1 VIVVDLNL
9 LLYATNRDTAHHDAA
24 REWWETALSGKETV
38 GMAWAVVLGFV
49 RISTNARILPAP
61 LAAKQAF
68 AVVDEWLARPN
79 VVLIEPTE
87 RHWGIVKDLLEPLGT
102 AGNLTTDA
110 HLAALAIER
119 GAKLCSA
126 DRDFGRFP
134 HLRWIDPL
142 ATSG

>member
-1 VIVVDLNL
+1 MIVVDLNL
-9 LLYATNRDTAHHDAA
+9 LLYAANRDAPHHDAA
-24 REWWETALSGKETV
+24 RTWWEGALSGDETV
-38 GMAWAVVLGFV
+38 GLGGSVVLGFV
-49 RISTNARILPAP
+49 RIATNPRILPKP
-61 LAAKQAF
+61 LEPAQAF
-68 AVVDEWLARPN
+68 ALVDEWLAQPN

-87 RHWGIVKDLLEPLGT
+87 RHWGIVKDLLEPLGA

-119 GAKLCSA
+119 GAKLCST

-142 ATSG
+142 EPR